1 MKPAEFEYQRP
12 TSLAEALDLLHQLGD
27 EATLLAGGQSLIPL
41 MCLRLA
47 RPETIVDLAQVSGLD
62 EIHVGADVVSI
73 GAMVTAAQVE
83 RSAEVAEVLPLLRA
97 GLRHLAHPQIR
108 NRTTV
113 GGNIAHADPASELP
127 ALLATL
133 GGAVWVR
140 SVDGERSVGWD
151 EFFRG
156 PFMNSRRP
164 QEVVVG
170 VEWPILRG
178 YRFGFSEFARRHGDY
193 GLAAAAVG
201 LRVESGVVRD
211 VRIGVAGL
219 GPTPLRA
226 SATERAL
233 VGLALDDIELPALV
247 SSVEAEVDPAG
258 DAQVTA
264 AHRRALAGVVVGR
277 AFSSAG
283 KDASE

>member
-1 MKPAEFEYQRP
+1 MKPAEFEYRRP

-62 EIHVGADVVSI
+62 EIHVGVDVVTI
-73 GAMVTAAQVE
+73 GAMATAAQVE

-133 GGAVWVR
+133 GGAVRVR

-170 VEWPILRG
+170 VEWPILPG
-178 YRFGFSEFARRHGDY
+178 HRFGFSEFARRHGDY

-233 VGLALDDIELPALV
+233 VGLALDDIELPALA

-258 DAQVTA
+258 DAQATA

-283 KDASE
+283 KEASG